1 MNELRDRDRDRDRQI
16 GVIRNHQPARV
27 WGIQRIGWR
36 TWSNNFSQ
44 QSLLEK
50 GPTLWGMVPYGLR
63 ARERRWHREDNIFDS
78 TPAGTDHSLRISGER
93 LGGKRQV

>member
-1 MNELRDRDRDRDRQI
+1 MNEFRDRDRDRQI
-16 GVIRNHQPARV
+16 ASSATINPRAYGEYKGLVGGHGRITLVSNRYSEKAPPSGV
-27 WGIQRIGWR
+27 
-36 TWSNNFSQ
+36 
-44 QSLLEK
+44 
-50 GPTLWGMVPYGLR
+50 GMIPYGLR